1 MAITK
6 VVKISKPSQTSNA
19 DSLGFGG
26 LLIATDALTD
36 LTFDD
41 VERASYINC
50 SDSVVFTKLGFTPTE
65 GTKKGEEV
73 DLFATGTVTGEVQGG
88 LLLSPVVKVLV
99 GVDTYEIVKGY
110 YTTVQISAGFIAV
123 YGES

>member
-1 MAITK
+1 MITK

-26 LLIATDALTD
+26 LLIATDATTE
-36 LTFDD
+36 LTFDN

-50 SDSVVFTKLGFTPTE
+50 SDSVAFTTLGFTPTE
-65 GTKKGEEV
+65 GTKKDTEV
-73 DLFATGTVTGEVQGG
+73 DLVSTGTVTGTVQGG
-88 LLLSPVVKVLV
+88 LLLSPVMKVLV
-99 GVDTYEIVKGY
+99 DTDTYEIVKGY
-110 YTTVQISAGFIAV
+110 YTTVQIAAGFISV